1 VLGSE
6 LQALQSWT
14 KDCVRSIVLCN
25 QLAGSAGLVVPEA
38 SDVAVVAELM
48 GWERGR
54 MDGEVEVVHKERM
67 VDWSCSNT

>member
-25 QLAGSAGLVVPEA
+25 QLAGSAGLVVSEA
-38 SDVAVVAELM
+38 SDVAGCSRAHGL
-48 GWERGR
+48 GGERE
-54 MDGEVEVVHKERM
+54 DGEVEVLHKERM